1 MQGTENDVSGGA
13 ATLLN
18 DIRQIFPVL
27 GVIVQCLGLPEGL
40 PTLEPSLGKPK
51 PLSWRHLAAEVNP
64 DVLATAHRR
73 SGYGTQETINLDRGS
88 SAYWGETDAFTPRAV
103 TSSHIPPT
111 VLIARTRDGCTE
123 GVRAIQIV
131 KPGSHRVAA
140 VG

>member
-64 DVLATAHRR
+64 DVLASSEVRIWHDSETTPAGRR
-73 SGYGTQETINLDRGS
+73 
-88 SAYWGETDAFTPRAV
+88 
-103 TSSHIPPT
+103 
-111 VLIARTRDGCTE
+111 
-123 GVRAIQIV
+123 VRLL
-131 KPGSHRVAA
+131 G
-140 VG
+140 